1 MFWLVMLMLRESN
14 NFSLISACMERILVS
29 DSNHV
34 VTTCEDKGTRHQLFK
49 FCMNMD
55 IHVDIQV
62 LIIMTNHIM
71 RMIFIRNFI
80 NLFTVLD
87 LMKPPLRM

>member
-34 VTTCEDKGTRHQLFK
+34 VTTCEDEGTRHQLFK
-49 FCMNMD
+49 FCMNID
-55 IHVDIQV
+55 IDIPV

-71 RMIFIRNFI
+71 RMIFIGNVI

-87 LMKPPLRM
+87 LMSLH